1 MLTYV
6 LAQCDLPQLDNEILY
21 MMELLDPSLL
31 QGEGSSIVT
40 LLSNR
45 RGGGFPSGGVVAVVT
60 LCLSSVQVVTT

>member
-31 QGEGSSIVT
+31 QGEGSSITNTQEKAAFRWRAVVLVT
-40 LLSNR
+40 LRL
-45 RGGGFPSGGVVAVVT
+45 
-60 LCLSSVQVVTT
+60 LCVQVVTT